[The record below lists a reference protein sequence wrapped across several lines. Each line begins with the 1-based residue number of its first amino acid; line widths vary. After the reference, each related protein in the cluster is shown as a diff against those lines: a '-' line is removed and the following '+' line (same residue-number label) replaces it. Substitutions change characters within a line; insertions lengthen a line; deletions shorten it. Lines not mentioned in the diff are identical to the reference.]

1 MTREDAYALGNIIHQ
16 EVITFYES
24 QLNEIFKKCTIYHPY
39 RSFRGDTNIRSKL
52 INPIY
57 NDHEAQLK
65 AKESDL
71 ERQDMIIKCLNIDLD
86 NKEKLLKAKDELIK
100 ELEEAMKPKTC
111 EGCKHKPNDGECYY
125 EPCGTCARF
134 FYDHYELK
142 DDE

>member
-1 MTREDAYALGNIIHQ
+1 MTREDAYALGDIIHQ

-65 AKESDL
+65 AKDE
-71 ERQDMIIKCLNIDLD
+71 EIRKLNIIIAH
-86 NKEKLLKAKDELIK
+86 KQSGKLYAEWTKDCFGNIEI
-100 ELEEAMKPKTC
+100 
-111 EGCKHKPNDGECYY
+111 
-125 EPCGTCARF
+125 R
-134 FYDHYELK
+134 
-142 DDE
+142 